1 MPTLARNHS
10 LHDADLPDVSGL
22 LLFEFCRQLRDVL
35 RLDDMSEQPSA
46 HGLRTV
52 AAHLTHLPS
61 GHRYTLVLC
70 RVPDDAIAPAQPDVQ
85 PGVERVQLSE
95 HGQSGALELHPGD
108 DGSAALYACGPR
120 GIGQIERRLHI
131 AMLTAAE
138 LDDLTRAALATIERL
153 AGQEPSP

>member
-1 MPTLARNHS
+1 
-10 LHDADLPDVSGL
+10 
-22 LLFEFCRQLRDVL
+22 
-35 RLDDMSEQPSA
+35 
-46 HGLRTV
+46 V

-61 GHRYTLVLC
+61 LHRYTLVLC

-95 HGQSGALELHPGD
+95 HAQSSALELYAGD
-108 DGSAALYACGPR
+108 EGSAALYACVPH

-131 AMLTAAE
+131 ATLTAAE
-138 LDDLTRAALATIERL
+138 LDDLTRAALATADRL

>member
-1 MPTLARNHS
+1 MAILSPNHS
-10 LHDADLPDVSGL
+10 LRDADLPDVSGL

-85 PGVERVQLSE
+85 PGVERVQLSRGLAFE
-95 HGQSGALELHPGD
+95 RLELHTVAG
-108 DGSAALYACGPR
+108 GSAALYACEPCGL
-120 GIGQIERRLHI
+120 GQIERRLYI
-131 AMLTAAE
+131 ANLTAAE
-138 LDDLTRAALATIERL
+138 IDDLIRAALATSERL